1 MYTYNIRTTL
11 QLMEWLQK
19 KTGKYTS
26 HDIQNKM
33 LKLMALSILRKI
45 AVNLRTT
52 EFYTIMVD
60 ECTDISNHEQVS

>member
-1 MYTYNIRTTL
+1 M

-19 KTGKYTS
+19 NTGKYTS
-26 HDIQNKM
+26 HDIQNEM
-33 LKLMALSILRKI
+33 LKIMALSILRKI

>member
-26 HDIQNKM
+26 HDIQNEM

>member
-1 MYTYNIRTTL
+1 
-11 QLMEWLQK
+11 MEWLQK
-19 KTGKYTS
+19 KSGKYTS
-26 HDIQNKM
+26 HDIQNEM

>member
-26 HDIQNKM
+26 HDIQNEM
-33 LKLMALSILRKI
+33 LKIMALSILRKI

>member
-1 MYTYNIRTTL
+1 MYTYNIHTTL

-26 HDIQNKM
+26 HDIQNEM
-33 LKLMALSILRKI
+33 LKIMALSILRKI

>member
-26 HDIQNKM
+26 HDIQNEM
-33 LKLMALSILRKI
+33 LKIMALSILHKI

>member
-1 MYTYNIRTTL
+1 M

-26 HDIQNKM
+26 HDIQNEM
-33 LKLMALSILRKI
+33 LKIMALSILRKI